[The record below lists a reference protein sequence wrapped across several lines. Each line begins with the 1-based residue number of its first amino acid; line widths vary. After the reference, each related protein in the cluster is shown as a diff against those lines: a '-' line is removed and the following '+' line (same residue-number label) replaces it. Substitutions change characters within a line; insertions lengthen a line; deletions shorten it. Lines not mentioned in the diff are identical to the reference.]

1 MSFLI
6 ILKRL
11 KQLLNFP
18 YRRSCGGEII
28 SADFKQGLHAR
39 TEFNGDFYSIQTY
52 SGNGLLRVDPL
63 GSNHLLQ
70 PIASDQEL
78 GKAVLDTLS
87 KSRVIP
93 LDECEDYFDHDASD
107 EQYKN
112 WITKM
117 MESYD
122 YRSKRQLFK
131 KMHNCGIQLL
141 DGQIT
146 IRPSCHEKLESW
158 TGKTISEFD
167 YVIIPAD
174 SSPEEVG
181 AALRLAFSRCRSY
194 V

>member
-1 MSFLI
+1 M
-6 ILKRL
+6 
-11 KQLLNFP
+11 NT
-18 YRRSCGGEII
+18 
-28 SADFKQGLHAR
+28 DFKQGLHAR

-52 SGNGLLRVDPL
+52 SGNGLLKVDPL

-70 PIASDQEL
+70 LIASDQEL
-78 GKAVLDTLS
+78 GKAVLDALS

-93 LDECEDYFDHDASD
+93 LNECGGYFDHDANA

-112 WITKM
+112 WIAKM
-117 MESYD
+117 MESYG

-131 KMHNCGIQLL
+131 KMLSCGICML

-167 YVIIPAD
+167 YIIIPAD